1 MNSVRRVGGE
11 GSGAMGPRRRGNFI
25 VGCLAVVGLLALIG
39 IIAAV
44 IIGPRLPGLLRG
56 AGAEGLRQLGTVAI
70 NETDLPADE
79 KPEMVAH
86 IDRVAEGVKDGSI
99 GLEQFG
105 TLMEDLF
112 TDPIFQVGIVYTI
125 DEGYLKPSG
134 LPEEEK
140 AEGSTQLKRFAQG
153 ILEGSIAQD
162 ALNNAAAPV
171 GSTDAEGDFSLNA
184 KAGVTDDQLRQVI
197 GNAARL
203 ADSAG
208 VPAEPRVI
216 DLSDEF
222 GRVIA
227 ESLGEPIPVPA
238 VEGETPP
245 APDAAPSAE
254 EPPATVPQ
262 P

>member
-1 MNSVRRVGGE
+1 MNSVRRIGVE
-11 GSGAMGPRRRGNFI
+11 GSGAMGPQRRGNFV
-25 VGCLAVVGLLALIG
+25 VGCLAVVGLLVLIG
-39 IIAAV
+39 IVAAV
-44 IIGPRLPGLLRG
+44 ILGPRLPGLLRG
-56 AGAEGLRQLGTVAI
+56 AGAEGFRQAGTAII

-86 IDRVAEGVKDGSI
+86 IDRVADGVKDGTISF
-99 GLEQFG
+99 EQFG
-105 TLMEDLF
+105 QLMEDVF
-112 TDPIFQVGIVYTI
+112 TDPVFQVGIVYSI
-125 DEGYLKPSG
+125 NEGYVQASG

-140 AEGSTQLKRFAQG
+140 AEGATQLNRFAQG

-162 ALNNAAAPV
+162 ALNDAAAPI
-171 GSTDAEGDFSLNA
+171 GSTDADGDFSLNA
-184 KAGVTDDQLRQVI
+184 KSGVTDDQLRQVI

-227 ESLGEPIPVPA
+227 ESLGEPIPAPA
-238 VEGETPP
+238 VEGETP
-245 APDAAPSAE
+245 DAE
-254 EPPATVPQ
+254 EPPAVDPE

>member
-1 MNSVRRVGGE
+1 MKSVRRIGGE
-11 GSGAMGPRRRGNFI
+11 GAGRIGPERRGNFL

-56 AGAEGLRQLGTVAI
+56 AGAEGFRAAGTALI

-86 IDRVAEGVKDGSI
+86 IDRVADGVKDGSI

-105 TLMEDLF
+105 SLLEDLF
-112 TDPIFQVGIVYTI
+112 TDPIFQVGIVYMI

-140 AEGSTQLKRFAQG
+140 AEGSKQLKRFAQG

-162 ALNNAAAPV
+162 ALNDAAAPI
-171 GSTDAEGDFSLNA
+171 GSTDASGDFSLNA

-203 ADSAG
+203 ADTAG

-222 GRVIA
+222 GRVID
-227 ESLGEPIPVPA
+227 ESLGMPVTAPA
-238 VEGETPP
+238 IEGEDAP
-245 APDAAPSAE
+245 AIDP
-254 EPPATVPQ
+254 EP
-262 P
+262 